1 MTREQ
6 RQELLAKRAHQRR
19 LMRREEMA
27 NVAVFMASDNVS
39 GITGTLVNLTM
50 GSLDDQPRISATM
63 PPGSAGADNALIR
76 PCGV

>member
-1 MTREQ
+1 
-6 RQELLAKRAHQRR
+6 
-19 LMRREEMA
+19 MA
-27 NVAVFMASDNVS
+27 NVGVFMASDNVS